1 MVRDEGLQQAV
12 DTLYAT
18 IEAFAAGDAAPF
30 AALWSQRDDVTVFGG
45 FGAYERGWTAVG
57 PRLDWAASRFAGGQT
72 TYEPLAA
79 GSSGDLGYAIGLE
92 GGESQ
97 LAGRDDLSPVGLRV
111 THLFRREDGEWKII
125 HRHADPITAKTAPEA
140 ILLR

>member
-1 MVRDEGLQQAV
+1 
-12 DTLYAT
+12 
-18 IEAFAAGDAAPF
+18 
-30 AALWSQRDDVTVFGG
+30 
-45 FGAYERGWTAVG
+45 
-57 PRLDWAASRFAGGQT
+57 
-72 TYEPLAA
+72 
-79 GSSGDLGYAIGLE
+79 
-92 GGESQ
+92 